1 MTTMPSPEAAQQ
13 RARTR
18 VEDRL
23 GFALHVLVWFAVNL
37 GLAVAHGIDLTR
49 GTVWGWGIGLAAH
62 ALYVLVDLD
71 GIKDRLVERELTRT
85 TRQ

>member
-1 MTTMPSPEAAQQ
+1 MTTMPSTEAAR

-18 VEDRL
+18 IEDRL
-23 GFALHVLVWFAVNL
+23 GFAFHLLVWFAVNL
-37 GLAVAHGIDLTR
+37 GLAVAQGVDLTR
-49 GTVWGWGIGLAAH
+49 GTVWGWGIGLSAH

-85 TRQ
+85 ARR

>member
-1 MTTMPSPEAAQQ
+1 MNTMRTADAAQ
-13 RARTR
+13 RARAR

-23 GFALHVLVWFAVNL
+23 GLALHAFIWLAVNF

-62 ALYVLVDLD
+62 ALYVLADLD
-71 GIKDRLVERELTRT
+71 GLKDRLVDRELTRKGA
-85 TRQ
+85 